1 MQIEIVNNGDKI
13 QIYTDGILFYE
24 GREFTLRALQT
35 LLLFLGHKTSL
46 KEKNHV

>member
-1 MQIEIVNNGDKI
+1 VKIDIISGDKI

-24 GREFTLRALQT
+24 SREFTLRALQT

-46 KEKNHV
+46 KEKERV